1 MADKKQELEYVS
13 KARTTSIK
21 FTSRLSTKI
30 PTKKGDVFVTLEAC
44 EERFIPDIDG
54 VDMEKERQLLWD
66 TVNDECDNQM
76 QDAKTML
83 KDFDREKK

>member
-1 MADKKQELEYVS
+1 MADKEYVS

-30 PTKKGDVFVTLEAC
+30 PTRRGDIFVTLEAC
-44 EERFIPDIDG
+44 EERFIPEGKDVDI
-54 VDMEKERQLLWD
+54 EKERQLLWD

-76 QDAKTML
+76 EDTKRILRDT
-83 KDFDREKK
+83 D

>member
-1 MADKKQELEYVS
+1 MAKEEYVS
-13 KARTTSIK
+13 KARTTSIR

-30 PTKKGDVFVTLEAC
+30 PTRRGDIFVTVEAC
-44 EERFIPDIDG
+44 EERFIPEGED

-76 QDAKTML
+76 EDARNILRDT
-83 KDFDREKK
+83 D